1 VLLVVLL
8 LPVGGLVKTWIV
20 RQNWIGFEEGSTLL
34 IAFDIAR
41 WVLAVPFMISAL
53 TVLYHWG
60 PNVRHRFHW
69 LTPGAVF
76 CLVSWVVLGLG
87 FKFYFEHFSSYSKT
101 YGAVGGVAV
110 MLIVFYM
117 DAAVLLWGAE
127 INSEIDFEVLNIQR
141 GTRDFIPAE
150 LEVAVKETLAATD
163 ATPDDAPDAISDVPP
178 PPPGSVGSAPPDVR
192 T

>member
-1 VLLVVLL
+1 
-8 LPVGGLVKTWIV
+8 
-20 RQNWIGFEEGSTLL
+20 
-34 IAFDIAR
+34 
-41 WVLAVPFMISAL
+41 
-53 TVLYHWG
+53 
-60 PNVRHRFHW
+60 VRHRFHW

-87 FKFYFEHFSSYSKT
+87 FKFYFEHFSTYSRT

-127 INSEIDFEVLNIQR
+127 INSEIDFEVLNIKR

-150 LEVAVKETLAATD
+150 LEVAVKETLAAVD
-163 ATPDDAPDAISDVPP
+163 ATPDATSDAAPDTSPDDAP
-178 PPPGSVGSAPPDVR
+178 PPPGSVDAAPSDVR